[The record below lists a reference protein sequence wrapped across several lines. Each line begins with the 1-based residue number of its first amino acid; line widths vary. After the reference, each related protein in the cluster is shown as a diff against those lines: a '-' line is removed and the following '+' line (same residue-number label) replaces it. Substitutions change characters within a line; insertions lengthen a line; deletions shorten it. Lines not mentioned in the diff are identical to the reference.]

1 MPTII
6 KLPKYEWIDD
16 WVLGDDINFEMQ
28 DFALFKLSY
37 I

>member
-16 WVLGDDINFEMQ
+16 WVLGDDGFDILK
-28 DFALFKLSY
+28 AACAAFKL